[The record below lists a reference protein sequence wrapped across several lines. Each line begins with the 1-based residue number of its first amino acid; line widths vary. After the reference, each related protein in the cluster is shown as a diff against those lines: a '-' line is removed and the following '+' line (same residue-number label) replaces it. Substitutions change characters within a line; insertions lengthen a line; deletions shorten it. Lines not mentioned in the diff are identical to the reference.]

1 MPTKLLKLNVNT
13 TDTKKQIEK
22 ENTDSLQPRCSQ
34 P

>member
-13 TDTKKQIEK
+13 TDTTKQYEK
-22 ENTDSLQPRCSQ
+22 ENTDSLQPRYSK